1 MHAEYPRFESR
12 NVKNESCWKDLTTIL
27 FLGTGLASEC
37 VLESG
42 NSRIQQK
49 VVKLREYESYLWWK
63 WKRPTLLFIV

>member
-1 MHAEYPRFESR
+1 MRAEYPRFESR

-27 FLGTGLASEC
+27 FLGTGLASEY

-49 VVKLREYESYLWWK
+49 LVKLR
-63 WKRPTLLFIV
+63 